1 MSSVQKSSQPDK
13 HRSTVVYHVLDTF
26 IRENMLRRFFSFRRP
41 KLDEKETVDELE
53 KENIAPNS
61 QTNPL
66 AISKITVGEGK
77 TNSTGTAELDTTTN
91 TESKDCKENQ
101 NPLDKPDNK
110 TVEDELSQKEKG
122 ISNSELQKRTS
133 TLSDTERSFKPLLSF
148 PLRFS
153 DVNECEKLKN
163 DVSSVLKETD
173 SSESTK
179 DEESDRCE
187 STISADDKDES
198 GIEQD
203 FEPTGDEPA
212 IKLKP
217 NDYNNEP
224 RIKNECPDN
233 SITENVSTE
242 LNNDLES
249 SAKTTESLP
258 SPLVPINLKSH
269 LKRNDKIKSPN
280 RNFNLVSGNMEHIYK
295 SCKSSPEKCA
305 SFTPLANTNKPY
317 TSPYR
322 TQYSRRPLATTP
334 AWQHRRS
341 KAPEMFGD
349 IVIKDR
355 FKART
360 QFPSPSRKG
369 ILKHP
374 NGSRLA
380 SNGVKHATATKKS
393 KLSPPKGKRNSTS
406 SDSGLS
412 DEEGSSGEEQK
423 RMPVKKIFSNQ
434 QALRKKIDDLNG
446 MLKTMEQQK
455 AELQT
460 VLRIIEEWSEDLRS
474 VERTKLG
481 VPYIRAVKQTLAKQ
495 RVALSSKKSDFNRR
509 LTKLKEAEVPF
520 NEEFGNLIQQLR
532 KEVTYVVRDQRKYS
546 ARRVENI
553 RQLQGRVIGTCNAI
567 LAVYYEG

>member
-13 HRSTVVYHVLDTF
+13 HRSTVVYYVLDTF

-66 AISKITVGEGK
+66 AISKTTMGEGK

-91 TESKDCKENQ
+91 TESKDYTENQ
-101 NPLDKPDNK
+101 NPREKPENK
-110 TVEDELSQKEKG
+110 TVEDELSQKEKA

-133 TLSDTERSFKPLLSF
+133 TLSDVE
-148 PLRFS
+148 S
-153 DVNECEKLKN
+153 DLNESEKLKN

-173 SSESTK
+173 SCESTK

-217 NDYNNEP
+217 NDHNNEP

-233 SITENVSTE
+233 SLTKNVSTE
-242 LNNDLES
+242 LNNGLES
-249 SAKTTESLP
+249 STKTTESLP

-280 RNFNLVSGNMEHIYK
+280 RNFNRASGTMEHIYK
-295 SCKSSPEKCA
+295 SCKSSPEKCP

-334 AWQHRRS
+334 AWQHRRN

-393 KLSPPKGKRNSTS
+393 KLSPPKGKRNSSS

-553 RQLQGRVIGTCNAI
+553 RQLQGRVMGTCNAI

>member
-1 MSSVQKSSQPDK
+1 MNV
-13 HRSTVVYHVLDTF
+13 R
-26 IRENMLRRFFSFRRP
+26 N
-41 KLDEKETVDELE
+41 
-53 KENIAPNS
+53 
-61 QTNPL
+61 
-66 AISKITVGEGK
+66 
-77 TNSTGTAELDTTTN
+77 
-91 TESKDCKENQ
+91 
-101 NPLDKPDNK
+101 
-110 TVEDELSQKEKG
+110 
-122 ISNSELQKRTS
+122 
-133 TLSDTERSFKPLLSF
+133 FKPLLSF

-153 DVNECEKLKN
+153 DLNESEKLKN

-173 SSESTK
+173 SCESTK

-203 FEPTGDEPA
+203 FEPTGDEPV

-217 NDYNNEP
+217 NDHNNEP

-233 SITENVSTE
+233 SLTKNVSTE
-242 LNNDLES
+242 LNNGLES
-249 SAKTTESLP
+249 STKTTESLP

-280 RNFNLVSGNMEHIYK
+280 RNFNRASGTMEHIYK
-295 SCKSSPEKCA
+295 SCKSSPEKCP

-334 AWQHRRS
+334 AWQHRRN

-393 KLSPPKGKRNSTS
+393 KLSPPKGRLSYISTIVVITKGYGVRATTIES
-406 SDSGLS
+406 
-412 DEEGSSGEEQK
+412 QNACA
-423 RMPVKKIFSNQ
+423 P
-434 QALRKKIDDLNG
+434 ALCF
-446 MLKTMEQQK
+446 
-455 AELQT
+455 A
-460 VLRIIEEWSEDLRS
+460 
-474 VERTKLG
+474 
-481 VPYIRAVKQTLAKQ
+481 
-495 RVALSSKKSDFNRR
+495 
-509 LTKLKEAEVPF
+509 
-520 NEEFGNLIQQLR
+520 
-532 KEVTYVVRDQRKYS
+532 
-546 ARRVENI
+546 
-553 RQLQGRVIGTCNAI
+553 
-567 LAVYYEG
+567 

>member
-1 MSSVQKSSQPDK
+1 
-13 HRSTVVYHVLDTF
+13 
-26 IRENMLRRFFSFRRP
+26 MLRRFFSFRRP

-66 AISKITVGEGK
+66 AISKRTVGEGK
-77 TNSTGTAELDTTTN
+77 TSSTGSVEVDTTTN
-91 TESKDCKENQ
+91 TESKDNTENQ

-110 TVEDELSQKEKG
+110 IVEDELSQKEKG

-133 TLSDTERSFKPLLSF
+133 TLSDVE
-148 PLRFS
+148 S

-173 SSESTK
+173 SSEITK

-217 NDYNNEP
+217 NDYNSEP
-224 RIKNECPDN
+224 RIKNECPHN

-269 LKRNDKIKSPN
+269 LKRNDKIKSTN
-280 RNFNLVSGNMEHIYK
+280 RSFNRVSGTTEHIYK
-295 SCKSSPEKCA
+295 SCKSSPEKCP
-305 SFTPLANTNKPY
+305 SFTPLANINKPY

-334 AWQHRRS
+334 AWQHRRN

-355 FKART
+355 FKTRT

-553 RQLQGRVIGTCNAI
+553 RQLQGRVMGTCNAI